1 MKRYIQF
8 ILNGKRYRFLIDE
21 ELDKILKRTLRERY
35 RFDAN
40 NVLNL
45 ETTDLASSY
54 KEKQLIFK
62 AILNQIDTYDLP
74 PELKGRINT
83 LKGYINTNKSDVYH
97 SDLIELDSLLSEA
110 SEIYGNVRTNLEK
123 KEVAQVKREQ
133 AQETVA
139 EIEGLIDDTNY
150 ESDDISDTVS
160 TTDDKIDEFNA
171 IIEEIALDESLKDEV
186 PIADIKDAVERI
198 VICDTMEDYVSK
210 TGSSYDLESSIKD
223 KSAKIVLPPNSKL
236 EDVVVKIIN
245 STTSENTL
253 NKVIT
258 YMDRKA
264 KYQNKTSSAFESL
277 RSNLKVKG
285 LNGRN
290 LNYFGDQFILEYQR
304 ICQET
309 GISFESMFAD
319 YFNGYSQSRRY
330 NSPLD
335 KFIRTFI
342 KFNGGG
348 DQSLRG
354 LLEAVIIKKAT
365 AAHLIQNRYNNYL
378 TPSYRN
384 LSVNGSGTINFGT
397 TLDNKVSSLDSSLDI
412 SGNTR
417 LAAGSNITTS
427 KEMNRQSTLSSEGTL
442 EKRTELNGN
451 ISNAA
456 TLNMQEELQE
466 SGQVDASVVKPSIKA
481 GILEEPE
488 EENIVVSNTTFNN
501 QNGTSAIRQNNQPI
515 IPEVDGTAAKKLE
528 PIPDLSE
535 NPDIQGN
542 PKVIPFPG
550 PGSRRNIRN
559 KFNSKPQNKQ
569 NSGSVVINLETRLAT
584 KKAGIISPPITEETN
599 ETNYYEE
606 TSTDNSY
613 DDSGYGSNYNDTMS
627 EAENDSDKEQ
637 DGNEASINQKSEDS
651 NNNLEDAKQ
660 AALNVAG
667 EEIKK
672 EVKKQASKAIMEFI
686 KKNSYVLAI
695 AGVILLLLLIV
706 LLTMADME
714 EKKRQAYNS
723 SSSGCAGEGGNL
735 VSFLAGWEGTSGEAC
750 TKNGLSGHTA
760 VNQGDGTLTTGA
772 GVTNHLVS
780 SISDYIRENNL
791 TGYFHLNSG
800 NNTYFMSL
808 GDCIPDE
815 VSEELKEVGVR
826 EIYAAPIEPAAAE
839 LGIVLTEYQKDA
851 LTSFNYNLGA
861 GHTKELLQAYKDD
874 GYEGLWNKMKVY
886 VKSQGEVLSGLKK
899 RRKGE
904 FALFVTGDYSD
915 QGAFY
920 GRSLDNYDDYN
931 SENVKEREYICVAGG
946 DGSLIANIDGF
957 MMRTSRP
964 LRTNSFYYNDGAGN
978 EGECAWYAP
987 RRAREILASINSPRT
1002 FDGRGLN
1009 GGDFCHA
1016 PEVLNGTFQISKN
1029 VHEPQP
1035 GSLISWKKSGDYG
1048 HVAVVEQ
1055 VNPDGSILISEAF
1068 ISLGIYGKNAR
1079 TTIHSYSD
1087 MVAARRKNCE
1097 GNNSGCFQ
1105 TRTISADRIQNAGWS
1120 SNYQF
1125 DCYVYLR

>member
-21 ELDKILKRTLRERY
+21 ELDKVLKKALGERY
-35 RFDAN
+35 KFDAN
-40 NVLNL
+40 NILNL
-45 ETTDLASSY
+45 EARDLASSY

-62 AILNQIDTYDLP
+62 AILNQIDNYDLT

-83 LKGYINTNKSDVYH
+83 LRGYINTNKSDVYH
-97 SDLIELDSLLSEA
+97 SDIVELDSLLSEV
-110 SEIYGNVRTNLEK
+110 SEIYGNVSTNLEK
-123 KEVAQVKREQ
+123 KENVQLQREQ
-133 AQETVA
+133 TQEKVA
-139 EIEGLIDDTNY
+139 EIEGLVDDANNVRENIGDA
-150 ESDDISDTVS
+150 ESTI
-160 TTDDKIDEFNA
+160 DDKIDEFNA
-171 IIEEIALDESLKDEV
+171 IIEEIALDETLKDEV
-186 PIADIKDAVERI
+186 PIDDIKDAIERV
-198 VICDTMEDYVSK
+198 VICDSMEEFVSK
-210 TGSSYDLESSIKD
+210 TGSAYDLESSIKD

-236 EDVVVKIIN
+236 EDVVVKIIS

-264 KYQNKTSSAFESL
+264 KYQNKTASAFESL
-277 RSNLKVKG
+277 RSNLKIKG

-354 LLEAVIIKKAT
+354 LLEAVIVKKAT
-365 AAHLIQNRYNNYL
+365 AAHLIRNRYNNYL
-378 TPSYRN
+378 APAYRN

-412 SGNTR
+412 SDNTR

-466 SGQVDASVVKPSIKA
+466 SSQVDASRLKSGIKA
-481 GILEEPE
+481 GVLEESE
-488 EENIVVSNTTFNN
+488 EENIVVTKATFNN
-501 QNGTSAIRQNNQPI
+501 QKGRQNNQPI

-535 NPDIQGN
+535 NPNFQENPN

-569 NSGSVVINLETRLAT
+569 NSGSVVINLEARLAT
-584 KKAGIISPPITEETN
+584 KKAGIVSPPITEETD

-606 TSTDNSY
+606 TSVDNSY
-613 DDSGYGSNYNDTMS
+613 DDSSYESNYADTKS
-627 EAENDSDKEQ
+627 EVENDNDKESN
-637 DGNEASINQKSEDS
+637 GNDVSINQKSADS
-651 NNNLEDAKQ
+651 NNNLEDVKQ

-672 EVKKQASKAIMEFI
+672 EVKKQASKAVMEFI
-686 KKNSYVLAI
+686 KKNPYVLAI
-695 AGVILLLLLIV
+695 AGIILLLLLII

-714 EKKRQAYNS
+714 EKKRQAYKS

-800 NNTYFMSL
+800 NNTYYMSL

-920 GRSLDNYDDYN
+920 SRSLDNYDDYN

-964 LRTNSFYYNDGAGN
+964 LRTNLFYYNDGAGN

-987 RRAREILASINSPRT
+987 RRAREILASINSSNT

-1029 VHEPQP
+1029 VNAPQP
-1035 GSLISWKKSGDYG
+1035 GSLISWKKAGDYG

-1055 VNPDGSILISEAF
+1055 VYPDGSILISETF

-1079 TTIHSYSD
+1079 TKIHSFSD

-1105 TRTISADRIQNAGWS
+1105 TRTIPANRIQNAGWS
-1120 SNYQF
+1120 SSYQF